1 MDRSSGGIHCL
12 HYFIFALQIKII
24 MTYSVQVKVMPLKEL
39 LDPQG
44 KAVMG
49 GLQNLGIKS
58 VSDVRIGKNIFLQ
71 IEAASADEAKKI
83 AEEAGRKLLA
93 NPVMEYF
100 EVSAN

>member
-1 MDRSSGGIHCL
+1 
-12 HYFIFALQIKII
+12 
-24 MTYSVQVKVMPLKEL
+24 MPLNEL

-49 GLQNLGIKS
+49 GLQSLGIRN
-58 VSDVRIGKNIFLQ
+58 VQDVRIGKSIYLQ
-71 IEAASADEAKKI
+71 IEANSADEARQV

-100 EVSAN
+100 EISLHESLN